1 MSDLAIIYFAKTL
14 AFLLSLM
21 LIYVLYEVMKDMRK
35 EKTLLGKINTL
46 PYTTALLF
54 SIVFIWYG
62 CFFR

>member
-1 MSDLAIIYFAKTL
+1 MGDLAIIYSAKTL

-21 LIYVLYEVMKDMRK
+21 LMYVLYDVMKDFRK
-35 EKTLLGKINTL
+35 AKILFNKL
-46 PYTTALLF
+46 SMLQYITALVF

>member
-1 MSDLAIIYFAKTL
+1 MGDLSIIYIAKTL

-21 LIYVLYEVMKDMRK
+21 LMYVLYDVMKDFRK
-35 EKTLLGKINTL
+35 AKTLCNKLSML
-46 PYTTALLF
+46 PYTTALIF